1 MCMSAWEERAGGN
14 GLRGTAPLN
23 RHLNV
28 IYFLSSLKDVCF
40 IVKYSQLFTPEKCVY
55 YVQVVGSDGEG
66 AHEIHETDKHTG
78 IG

>member
-1 MCMSAWEERAGGN
+1 MLGN

-40 IVKYSQLFTPEKCVY
+40 IIKYSQLFTPEKCVY